1 MAKIGNWYGSECHL
15 MRWMGRHRNL
25 FDQSV
30 SESVGRPGSPIHW
43 LDFNFAPNNP
53 WPDAELQG
61 LKFLYDRPGLKS
73 KWQKFWPTQGGVQN
87 WDAVGWIG
95 KGANQELLLLEA
107 KSHVKEMT
115 TNCGATSATSIE
127 KITSAFDEV
136 KRNLGARPDSDW
148 FHKYYQAFNRMA
160 TLYFL
165 QRDDV
170 PAHLIFLDFL
180 GDRVPGKQCPHTPN
194 GWKPAINNQWAHLGL
209 THNHLLAD
217 RVHSLFL
224 PISIPLP
231 RFQLD
236 SKGST
241 TAAEM
246 RGA

>member
-1 MAKIGNWYGSECHL
+1 MAKIGNRYGSECHP

-53 WPDAELQG
+53 WSDAELKG
-61 LKFLYDRPGLKS
+61 LEFLYDRPGLKS

-136 KRNLGARPDSDW
+136 NRNLGACPDSDW
-148 FHKYYQAFNRMA
+148 FHKYYQAANRMA

-165 QRDDV
+165 QREDV

-180 GDRVPGKQCPHTPN
+180 GDRVRGKQCPQTPN
-194 GWKPAINNQWAHLGL
+194 GWKPAISNQWAHLGL
-209 THNHLLAD
+209 TDNHLLAD

-231 RFQLD
+231 
-236 SKGST
+236 
-241 TAAEM
+241 
-246 RGA
+246 